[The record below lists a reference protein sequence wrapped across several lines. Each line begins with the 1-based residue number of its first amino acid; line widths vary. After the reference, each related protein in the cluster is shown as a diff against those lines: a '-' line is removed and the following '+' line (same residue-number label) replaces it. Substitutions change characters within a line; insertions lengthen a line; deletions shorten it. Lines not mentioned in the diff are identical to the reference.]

1 MLFPSSLLSANG
13 LLSSLTRLTASR
25 QPHHRQRLIWCIVG
39 MPLTIPF
46 ILIPVVP
53 NLPFFYLLW
62 RAWSHWRAYQSSKYL
77 SELIKQGRLV
87 PTPSKDLDQIIA
99 SDATTPLPP
108 RPKQTKTPD
117 HKETASLTEP
127 DTSKI
132 DYNQYLLLNTDKIK
146 NLVKTFNLDHQL
158 SIELTRARQ
167 QTIKSIERG
176 QMDKLEEAAAGTST
190 KESDT

>member
-1 MLFPSSLLSANG
+1 MPLLFPSSLLNASG

-53 NLPFFYLLW
+53 NLPFFYLVW

-87 PTPSKDLDQIIA
+87 PTSSKELDRIIA
-99 SDATTPLPP
+99 KEAASPPPLKIESPKSLNNKEMTT
-108 RPKQTKTPD
+108 TV
-117 HKETASLTEP
+117 
-127 DTSKI
+127 
-132 DYNQYLLLNTDKIK
+132 DYKQYLLLNAEKVKD
-146 NLVKTFNLDHQL
+146 LVKTFNLDHQL
-158 SIELTRARQ
+158 SIDLTRARQ
-167 QTIKSIERG
+167 QTIKSIQRG
-176 QMDKLEEAAAGTST
+176 QMGKLEEAAAGTST
-190 KESDT
+190 KEGSN